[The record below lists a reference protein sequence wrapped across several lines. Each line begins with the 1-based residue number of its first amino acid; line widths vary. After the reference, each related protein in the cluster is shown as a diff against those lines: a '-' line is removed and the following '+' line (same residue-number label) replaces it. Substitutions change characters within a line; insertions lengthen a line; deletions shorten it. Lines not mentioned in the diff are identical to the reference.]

1 MRRTPWLVAVGAVA
15 VLAAGRA
22 EAKDAGIFTISL
34 RYAPQESVADASVVL
49 APGLPDKP
57 LALALADGRAG
68 ADPAVIGDRSDDDDH
83 VWPVKASNDV
93 VGWADEVLR
102 KNAADWGIKTAADAP
117 LMLRGKL
124 TRVRTLESNKAL
136 GSTYNAEVQV
146 AFSLGNAA
154 GQTLWEGSA
163 AGDATRY
170 GKSRSE
176 ENTNEVLSDAI
187 KEAYANLFNDAGLQN
202 AWGGKAAPRAGAGA
216 APAGPAVSPSALLAD
231 LVKLKGKGFDTSM
244 LVDFVNQ
251 QTLSATLSA
260 DDLVAWKNAGMPDA
274 VIKAAIARAKG

>member
-1 MRRTPWLVAVGAVA
+1 MKRTVWLVAVSAVT
-15 VLAAGRA
+15 VLAGGRA
-22 EAKDAGIFTISL
+22 QAKDAGIFTISL

-49 APGLPDKP
+49 APGLPDRP

-117 LMLRGKL
+117 LKLGGKL
-124 TRVRTLESNKAL
+124 TRFHTLESNKAL

-146 AFSLGNAA
+146 AFTLTNAA
-154 GQTLWEGSA
+154 GQSLWEGSA

-176 ENTNEVLSDAI
+176 ENTNEVISDAV

-202 AWGGKAAPRAGAGA
+202 AWGGKAAPHAGA
-216 APAGPAVSPSALLAD
+216 APAGPAVAPSALLAD